1 MCRGCLCLCN
11 SSFYVYTTVV
21 PHGFEDFHHYSQAR
35 ILISLR
41 EPSNPINQGSAFVG
55 TESINLKATTQI

>member
-21 PHGFEDFHHYSQAR
+21 PHGFEDFQHYTEAR
-35 ILISLR
+35 VLIGLWKPIS
-41 EPSNPINQGSAFVG
+41 PINQGSAFAG
-55 TESINLKATTQI
+55 TISINLKATTQM

>member
-21 PHGFEDFHHYSQAR
+21 PHGLGNYRHYSETK
-35 ILISLR
+35 ILISLW
-41 EPSNPINQGSAFVG
+41 EPISPIDQNHTFVG
-55 TESINLKATTQI
+55 N